1 MTMAPSKEVGPHFTP
16 WGTFH
21 ISVSPVFF
29 EMTENIEWLR
39 LEGASRDHLVHS
51 HLAQA
56 GPPWAHFPGLCPGA
70 FWSPGHPEDLPD
82 GGTGSWAPRTPHC
95 QQHFSQP
102 QQWVQALPWAAPPLA
117 AGARWFFEWFI
128 ITGAA
133 LAALTHAASPMSWG
147 AHHHKGSVVTNAYH
161 STCCVEDQLR
171 LEQSRLLRQK

>member
-1 MTMAPSKEVGPHFTP
+1 MTMAPSKEVGTHFTP

-70 FWSPGHPEDLPD
+70 FWSPGHPEDLMVEQGAGHPEPLIASS
-82 GGTGSWAPRTPHC
+82 TSPSRNSEYRHC
-95 QQHFSQP
+95 PGLHPLLLLVQGDFLSDLSSLVLLLQLSLMQQ
-102 QQWVQALPWAAPPLA
+102 APWAGEHTITKAP
-117 AGARWFFEWFI
+117 W
-128 ITGAA
+128 
-133 LAALTHAASPMSWG
+133 SPMPIT
-147 AHHHKGSVVTNAYH
+147 APAV
-161 STCCVEDQLR
+161 
-171 LEQSRLLRQK
+171 